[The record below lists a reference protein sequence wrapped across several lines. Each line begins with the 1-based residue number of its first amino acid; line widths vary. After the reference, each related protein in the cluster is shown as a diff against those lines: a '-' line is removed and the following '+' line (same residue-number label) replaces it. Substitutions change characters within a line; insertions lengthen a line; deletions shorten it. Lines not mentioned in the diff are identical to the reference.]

1 MQENAKKKVIII
13 DDDENLRFVLSD
25 KLKMSGFEVIEAKDG
40 EEGLVQCLKHHP
52 DIVLLDIMMPIM
64 NGIDMLKRLR
74 QDSWGKTAEVIMLTV
89 LENAEPIADAMEG
102 GSFTYMIKTKV
113 NADEIAGKVKEIL
126 GE

>member
-1 MQENAKKKVIII
+1 MQEKTKKKVIII

-40 EEGLVQCLKHHP
+40 EEGLEQCLKHHP
-52 DIVLLDIMMPIM
+52 DIILLDIMMPIM

-74 QDSWGKTAEVIMLTV
+74 EDSWGKTAEVIMLTV

-113 NADEIAGKVKEIL
+113 NADEIASKVKEML
-126 GE
+126 DK

>member
-40 EEGLVQCLKHHP
+40 EEGLEQCLKHHP

>member
-40 EEGLVQCLKHHP
+40 EEGLEQCLKHHP
-52 DIVLLDIMMPIM
+52 DIFLLDIMMPIM

>member
-1 MQENAKKKVIII
+1 
-13 DDDENLRFVLSD
+13 
-25 KLKMSGFEVIEAKDG
+25 
-40 EEGLVQCLKHHP
+40 
-52 DIVLLDIMMPIM
+52 
-64 NGIDMLKRLR
+64 
-74 QDSWGKTAEVIMLTV
+74 MLTV